1 MLLVIGNIMKQSN
14 LRLLIEQHALVRLL
28 MIIENEKCH
37 TRELLNILG
46 EWGYGHKLLL
56 KAYELGLI
64 ERERVKPEGRGNWRV
79 YNMLS
84 KRGKEV
90 LKLAKEIGI
99 K

>member
-1 MLLVIGNIMKQSN
+1 MRPLLKVM
-14 LRLLIEQHALVRLL
+14 IEERAVVRLVKT
-28 MIIENEKCH
+28 IGDGRYH

-56 KAYELGLI
+56 KAYELGLV

-99 K
+99 NK